1 MHSQSAMPTHVQMHK
16 QVSEVNASRHISKG
30 SEILQPCSGD
40 AAGRRLA
47 ALVVVVVVLHHLL
60 LVVVFLLLLVV
71 VHLVVVAVELVV
83 VVVVVVVVVAGEV
96 HGVVGKRVDRTLR
109 LPLCLMS
116 LCTKRLMAWHGGKS
130 TPPKPS
136 STSNSVAVSV
146 DGVVVVAV
154 VVGTSRPQ

>member
-1 MHSQSAMPTHVQMHK
+1 MPTHVQMHK

-47 ALVVVVVVLHHLL
+47 ALVVVVVLHPLL